1 MLADAFGKRCVS
13 IAGHPVVVIVVEVA
27 FEYCIQYN
35 ILLSDFCIKNLI
47 VHLLVVTVISF
58 IN

>member
-1 MLADAFGKRCVS
+1 MHLAKGVS

-35 ILLSDFCIKNLI
+35 ILLSDFLYKEFNS
-47 VHLLVVTVISF
+47 TF
-58 IN
+58 IGCNCDFIH

>member
-1 MLADAFGKRCVS
+1 MLADAFGKDVS

-47 VHLLVVTVISF
+47 VHLLVVIVISF

>member
-1 MLADAFGKRCVS
+1 MHLAKGVS
-13 IAGHPVVVIVVEVA
+13 IAGHSVVVIVVEVA

-47 VHLLVVTVISF
+47 VHLLVVIVISF